1 MWAGIYGKNTFITFE
16 RSAEMINIKI
26 CAKNNVI
33 WWNSKNKQPGS
44 RATPLVPGAKDATDS
59 TTGGKGVSR
68 IMLDSVLPGS
78 QKTRR
83 AKEREGGEGGG
94 TAKGNAIEGTQM
106 ASEFS
111 DWNEGMKCP
120 TEMNI

>member
-1 MWAGIYGKNTFITFE
+1 MREVFLAFLKE
-16 RSAEMINIKI
+16 SR
-26 CAKNNVI
+26 NNVI
-33 WWNSKNKQPGS
+33 FWNAKNKQLAPGS
-44 RATPLVPGAKDATDS
+44 WARRSPLEPGAEDATDS
-59 TTGGKGVSR
+59 KTGGKGMTR
-68 IMLDSVLPGS
+68 IMLDSVLPGI

-83 AKEREGGEGGG
+83 AEEREGGEGGG
-94 TAKGNAIEGTQM
+94 AAKGNAIEGTQM

>member
-1 MWAGIYGKNTFITFE
+1 MRDVFLKE
-16 RSAEMINIKI
+16 SCNIL
-26 CAKNNVI
+26 
-33 WWNSKNKQPGS
+33 WNSGNEQLAPGS
-44 RATPLVPGAKDATDS
+44 RARRSPLVPGEKDATDS
-59 TTGGKGVSR
+59 KTGGKGLFR

-83 AKEREGGEGGG
+83 AEVREGGEGGG
-94 TAKGNAIEGTQM
+94 TAKGNAIEGTQF
-106 ASEFS
+106 ASEFA